1 MSRTSGRSAAMGF
14 AAGFALGGVLA
25 ACTYVAWAAGRQ
37 YGQLARLAGQLSR
50 RWPGN
55 ETEIVGMIK
64 AASGSGGD
72 DAAGMELLRSYGFE
86 PVRLV
91 SGFGPGMVLLTL
103 AGLGAFLGILW
114 WAWRRERRRKILRI
128 GELTAYLEQSN
139 RKEGAGLLAGREDD
153 FSPLQ
158 DEIYKTVTALR
169 LAAEREEKAR
179 REFAD
184 RLADVAHQIKTPVT
198 SIAITAQALD
208 RTGNDPGLNRIRRQT
223 ERLEQLVETLLTFAR
238 IDSGA
243 LRLENKAVD
252 VYTALELAAETVEPV
267 LHRRQI
273 DLEIPNHPGIS
284 FSGDLEWTAQAFINL
299 FKNCADHAPQGGRI
313 AVEYGENPLYTE
325 ITVQD
330 NGPGFAP
337 EELPYIFQRFYQGK
351 RSVGDEPGSGAGDGR
366 DAGEGVSRGEEA
378 GPGVSHGEAVGQ
390 GVSRGEAAGLSVS
403 RGEDTGPGLLPGSS
417 LAPRL
422 NREKGAG
429 LGLALA
435 KSVIELQGGFI
446 EARNLPEGGA
456 CFTVRFYCHRD
467 VTFL

>member
-1 MSRTSGRSAAMGF
+1 MSRSPGRFAATGF

-25 ACTYVAWAAGRQ
+25 ACAYVAWAAGRQ
-37 YGQLARLAGQLSR
+37 YGQFARLAGQLTR

-64 AASGSGGD
+64 AAAESGGD
-72 DAAGMELLRSYGFE
+72 DVAAGMELLRSYGFE
-86 PVRLV
+86 PVRLA

-114 WAWRRERRRKILRI
+114 WAWRRARGRKILRI
-128 GELTAYLEQSN
+128 GELTAYLEQAN
-139 RKEGAGLLAGREDD
+139 RKEGAGLLDGWEDD

-208 RTGNDPGLNRIRRQT
+208 QTENNPGLNRIRRQT
-223 ERLEQLVETLLTFAR
+223 ERLERLVETLLTFAR

-243 LRLENKAVD
+243 LRLEKQAVD

-267 LHRRQI
+267 LRRRQI
-273 DLEIPNHPGIS
+273 ELEIPNHPGIS

-313 AVEYGENPLYTE
+313 AVEYEENPLYTE
-325 ITVQD
+325 ITVRD

-337 EELPYIFQRFYQGK
+337 EELPYIFRRFYQGK
-351 RSVGDEPGSGAGDGR
+351 RSPDGRPGSGAGDGR
-366 DAGEGVSRGEEA
+366 PAEMGAAKGEE
-378 GPGVSHGEAVGQ
+378 PGHGSTPA
-390 GVSRGEAAGLSVS
+390 SRL
-403 RGEDTGPGLLPGSS
+403 TQ
-417 LAPRL
+417 
-422 NREKGAG
+422 EKGVG

>member
-1 MSRTSGRSAAMGF
+1 MSRTSGRSAAIGF

-25 ACTYVAWAAGRQ
+25 ACAYVAWAAGRQ

-243 LRLENKAVD
+243 LRLEKQEVD

-273 DLEIPNHPGIS
+273 DLELPNHPGIS

-325 ITVQD
+325 ITVRD

-378 GPGVSHGEAVGQ
+378 GQAVSHGEEARPGVSHD
-390 GVSRGEAAGLSVS
+390 EAAGLSVS
-403 RGEDTGPGLLPGSS
+403 HGEDTGPGMLPGSS
-417 LAPRL
+417 PAPRL

>member
-1 MSRTSGRSAAMGF
+1 MTSKNKVSYIKRHFLILFLLVVILVGIMGTAIIRF
-14 AAGFALGGVLA
+14 SKGV
-25 ACTYVAWAAGRQ
+25 V
-37 YGQLARLAGQLSR
+37 
-50 RWPGN
+50 GN
-55 ETEIVGMIK
+55 EIIK
-64 AASGSGGD
+64 LHQAILKQSANGTADTLGSLKESLSNI
-72 DAAGMELLRSYGFE
+72 AQNAR
-86 PVRLV
+86 V
-91 SGFGPGMVLLTL
+91 TQWL
-103 AGLGAFLGILW
+103 AQ
-114 WAWRRERRRKILRI
+114 EEK
-128 GELTAYLEQSN
+128 TAYAE
-139 RKEGAGLLAGREDD
+139 AGWTQDTGDSMDGYVDGLV
-153 FSPLQ
+153 Q

-198 SIAITAQALD
+198 SIAITAQAMD
-208 RTGNDPGLNRIRRQT
+208 QTENDPGLNRIRRQT
-223 ERLEQLVETLLTFAR
+223 ERLERLVETLLTFAR

-243 LRLENKAVD
+243 LRLEKQAVD

-267 LHRRQI
+267 LRRRQI
-273 DLEIPNHPGIS
+273 ELEIPNHPGIS

-313 AVEYGENPLYTE
+313 AVEYEENPLYTE
-325 ITVQD
+325 ITVRD

-337 EELPYIFQRFYQGK
+337 EELPYIFRRFYQGK
-351 RSVGDEPGSGAGDGR
+351 RSPDGRPGSGVGDGR
-366 DAGEGVSRGEEA
+366 PAEMGAAKGEE
-378 GPGVSHGEAVGQ
+378 PGHGSTPA
-390 GVSRGEAAGLSVS
+390 SRL
-403 RGEDTGPGLLPGSS
+403 TQ
-417 LAPRL
+417 
-422 NREKGAG
+422 EKGVG

>member
-1 MSRTSGRSAAMGF
+1 MSRTSGRSAAIGF

-25 ACTYVAWAAGRQ
+25 ACAYVAWAAGRQ

-50 RWPGN
+50 RWPGK

-243 LRLENKAVD
+243 LRLEKQEVD

-267 LHRRQI
+267 LHCRQI
-273 DLEIPNHPGIS
+273 DLKIPNHPGIS
-284 FSGDLEWTAQAFINL
+284 FSGDLEWTAQVFINL

-325 ITVQD
+325 ITVRD

-351 RSVGDEPGSGAGDGR
+351 RNVGDEPGSGAGDGR

-378 GPGVSHGEAVGQ
+378 RPGVSHGEEARP
-390 GVSRGEAAGLSVS
+390 GVSHGEKA
-403 RGEDTGPGLLPGSS
+403 GPGLLPGSS
-417 LAPRL
+417 PASSL

>member
-1 MSRTSGRSAAMGF
+1 MSRSPGRFAATGF

-25 ACTYVAWAAGRQ
+25 ACAYVAWAAGRQ
-37 YGQLARLAGQLSR
+37 YGQFARLAGQLTR

-64 AASGSGGD
+64 AAAESGGD
-72 DAAGMELLRSYGFE
+72 DVAAGMELLRSYGFE
-86 PVRLV
+86 PVRLA

-114 WAWRRERRRKILRI
+114 WAWRRARGRKIVRI
-128 GELTAYLEQSN
+128 GELTAYLEQAN
-139 RKEGAGLLAGREDD
+139 RKEGAGLLDGWEDD

-208 RTGNDPGLNRIRRQT
+208 QTENDPGLNRIRRQT
-223 ERLEQLVETLLTFAR
+223 ERLERLVETLLTFAR

-243 LRLENKAVD
+243 LRLEKQAVD

-267 LHRRQI
+267 LRRRQI
-273 DLEIPNHPGIS
+273 ELEIPNHPGIS

-313 AVEYGENPLYTE
+313 AVEYEENPLYTE
-325 ITVQD
+325 ITVRD

-337 EELPYIFQRFYQGK
+337 EELPYIFRRFYQGK
-351 RSVGDEPGSGAGDGR
+351 RSPDGRPGSGTGDGR
-366 DAGEGVSRGEEA
+366 PAEMGAEKGEE
-378 GPGVSHGEAVGQ
+378 PRHGSPPA
-390 GVSRGEAAGLSVS
+390 SRL
-403 RGEDTGPGLLPGSS
+403 TQ
-417 LAPRL
+417 
-422 NREKGAG
+422 EKGVG

>member
-1 MSRTSGRSAAMGF
+1 MSRSPGRFAATGF

-25 ACTYVAWAAGRQ
+25 ACAYVAWAAGRQ
-37 YGQLARLAGQLSR
+37 YGQFARLAGQLTR

-64 AASGSGGD
+64 AAAESGGD
-72 DAAGMELLRSYGFE
+72 DVAAGVELLRSYGFE
-86 PVRLV
+86 PVRLA

-114 WAWRRERRRKILRI
+114 WAWRRARGRKILRI
-128 GELTAYLEQSN
+128 GELTAYLEQAN
-139 RKEGAGLLAGREDD
+139 RKEGAGLLDGWEDD

-208 RTGNDPGLNRIRRQT
+208 QTENNPGLNRIRRQT
-223 ERLEQLVETLLTFAR
+223 ERLERLVETLLTFAR

-243 LRLENKAVD
+243 LRLEKQAVD

-267 LHRRQI
+267 LRRRQI
-273 DLEIPNHPGIS
+273 ELEIPNHPGIS

-313 AVEYGENPLYTE
+313 AVEYEENPLYTE
-325 ITVQD
+325 ITVRD

-337 EELPYIFQRFYQGK
+337 EELPYIFRRFYQGK
-351 RSVGDEPGSGAGDGR
+351 RSPDGRPGSGAGDGR
-366 DAGEGVSRGEEA
+366 PAEMGAEKGEE
-378 GPGVSHGEAVGQ
+378 PRHGSPPA
-390 GVSRGEAAGLSVS
+390 SRL
-403 RGEDTGPGLLPGSS
+403 TQ
-417 LAPRL
+417 
-422 NREKGAG
+422 EKGVG

>member
-1 MSRTSGRSAAMGF
+1 
-14 AAGFALGGVLA
+14 
-25 ACTYVAWAAGRQ
+25 
-37 YGQLARLAGQLSR
+37 
-50 RWPGN
+50 
-55 ETEIVGMIK
+55 MIK
-64 AASGSGGD
+64 AAAGSGGD
-72 DAAGMELLRSYGFE
+72 DVAAGMELLRSYGFE
-86 PVRLV
+86 PVRLA

-114 WAWRRERRRKILRI
+114 WAWRRARGRKILRI
-128 GELTAYLEQSN
+128 GELTAYLEQAN
-139 RKEGAGLLAGREDD
+139 RREGAGLLAGREDD

-208 RTGNDPGLNRIRRQT
+208 QTENDPGLNRIRRQT
-223 ERLEQLVETLLTFAR
+223 ERLERLVETLLTFAR

-243 LRLENKAVD
+243 LRLEKQAVD

-267 LHRRQI
+267 LRRRQI

-313 AVEYGENPLYTE
+313 AVEYEENPLYTE
-325 ITVQD
+325 ITVRD

-337 EELPYIFQRFYQGK
+337 EELPYIFRRFYQGK
-351 RSVGDEPGSGAGDGR
+351 RSPDGRLGSGEGDGR
-366 DAGEGVSRGEEA
+366 STGMGAAKGEE
-378 GPGVSHGEAVGQ
+378 PGHGSTPA
-390 GVSRGEAAGLSVS
+390 SRL
-403 RGEDTGPGLLPGSS
+403 TQ
-417 LAPRL
+417 
-422 NREKGAG
+422 EKGVG

-456 CFTVRFYCHRD
+456 CFTMRFYCHRD

>member
-1 MSRTSGRSAAMGF
+1 MSRSPGRFAATGF

-25 ACTYVAWAAGRQ
+25 ACAYVAWAAGRQ
-37 YGQLARLAGQLSR
+37 YGQFARLAGQLTR

-64 AASGSGGD
+64 AAAGSGGD
-72 DAAGMELLRSYGFE
+72 DVAAGMELLRSYGFE
-86 PVRLV
+86 PVRLA

-114 WAWRRERRRKILRI
+114 WAWRRARGRKILRI
-128 GELTAYLEQSN
+128 GELTAYLEQAN
-139 RKEGAGLLAGREDD
+139 RREGAGLLAGREDD

-208 RTGNDPGLNRIRRQT
+208 QTENDPGLNRIRRQT
-223 ERLEQLVETLLTFAR
+223 ERLERLVETLLTFAR

-243 LRLENKAVD
+243 LRLEKQAVD

-267 LHRRQI
+267 LRRRQI

-313 AVEYGENPLYTE
+313 AVEYEENTE
-325 ITVQD
+325 ITVRD

-337 EELPYIFQRFYQGK
+337 EELPYIFRRFYQGK
-351 RSVGDEPGSGAGDGR
+351 RSPDGRLGSGEGDGR
-366 DAGEGVSRGEEA
+366 STGMGAAKGEE
-378 GPGVSHGEAVGQ
+378 PGHGSTPA
-390 GVSRGEAAGLSVS
+390 SRL
-403 RGEDTGPGLLPGSS
+403 TQ
-417 LAPRL
+417 
-422 NREKGAG
+422 EKGVG

-456 CFTVRFYCHRD
+456 CFTMRFYCHRD

>member
-1 MSRTSGRSAAMGF
+1 MSRISGRSAAIGF
-14 AAGFALGGVLA
+14 TAGFALGGVLA
-25 ACTYVAWAAGRQ
+25 ACAYVAWAAGRQ

-243 LRLENKAVD
+243 LRLEKQEVD

-273 DLEIPNHPGIS
+273 ELELPNHPGIS

-313 AVEYGENPLYTE
+313 AVEYGENPLYAE
-325 ITVQD
+325 ITVRD

-366 DAGEGVSRGEEA
+366 DAGEGVSRGEAAGQGVSHGEEA
-378 GPGVSHGEAVGQ
+378 RPGVSHGKKA
-390 GVSRGEAAGLSVS
+390 
-403 RGEDTGPGLLPGSS
+403 GPGLLPGSS
-417 LAPRL
+417 PTPRL

-456 CFTVRFYCHRD
+456 YFTVRFYCHRD

>member
-1 MSRTSGRSAAMGF
+1 MSRTPGRFAATGF

-25 ACTYVAWAAGRQ
+25 ACAYVAWAAGRQ
-37 YGQLARLAGQLSR
+37 YGQFARLAGQLTR

-64 AASGSGGD
+64 AAAGSGGD
-72 DAAGMELLRSYGFE
+72 DVAAGMELLRSYGFE
-86 PVRLV
+86 PVRLA

-114 WAWRRERRRKILRI
+114 WAWRRARGRKILRI
-128 GELTAYLEQSN
+128 GELTAYLEQAN
-139 RKEGAGLLAGREDD
+139 RKEGAGLLDGWEDD

-208 RTGNDPGLNRIRRQT
+208 QTENDPGLNRIRRQT
-223 ERLEQLVETLLTFAR
+223 ERLERLVETLLTFAR

-243 LRLENKAVD
+243 LRLEKQAVD

-267 LHRRQI
+267 LRRRQI
-273 DLEIPNHPGIS
+273 ELEIPNHPGIS

-313 AVEYGENPLYTE
+313 AVEYEENPLYTE
-325 ITVQD
+325 ITVRD

-337 EELPYIFQRFYQGK
+337 EELPYIFRRFYQGK
-351 RSVGDEPGSGAGDGR
+351 RSPDGRPGSGVGDGR
-366 DAGEGVSRGEEA
+366 PAEMGAAKGEE
-378 GPGVSHGEAVGQ
+378 PGHGSTPA
-390 GVSRGEAAGLSVS
+390 SRL
-403 RGEDTGPGLLPGSS
+403 TQ
-417 LAPRL
+417 
-422 NREKGAG
+422 EKGVG

>member
-1 MSRTSGRSAAMGF
+1 MSRTSGRSAAIGF

-25 ACTYVAWAAGRQ
+25 ACAYVAWAAGRQ

-208 RTGNDPGLNRIRRQT
+208 QTGNDPGLNRIRRQT

-243 LRLENKAVD
+243 LRLEKQEVD

-273 DLEIPNHPGIS
+273 DLELLNHPGIS

-325 ITVQD
+325 ITVRD

-378 GPGVSHGEAVGQ
+378 GPG
-390 GVSRGEAAGLSVS
+390 
-403 RGEDTGPGLLPGSS
+403 LLPGSS
-417 LAPRL
+417 PAPRL

>member
-1 MSRTSGRSAAMGF
+1 MSRISGRSAAIGF
-14 AAGFALGGVLA
+14 TAGFALGGVLA
-25 ACTYVAWAAGRQ
+25 ACAYVAWAAGRQ

-243 LRLENKAVD
+243 LRLGKQEVD

-325 ITVQD
+325 ITVRD

-351 RSVGDEPGSGAGDGR
+351 RSVGGEPGSGAGDGR

-378 GPGVSHGEAVGQ
+378 GQAVSHGEEARPGVSHGEKA
-390 GVSRGEAAGLSVS
+390 
-403 RGEDTGPGLLPGSS
+403 GPGLLPVSS
-417 LAPRL
+417 PAPRL

>member
-1 MSRTSGRSAAMGF
+1 MSRTSGRSAAIGF

-25 ACTYVAWAAGRQ
+25 ACAYIAWAAGRQ

-64 AASGSGGD
+64 AASEGVGD

-223 ERLEQLVETLLTFAR
+223 ERLEQLVETLLIFAR

-243 LRLENKAVD
+243 LRLEKQEVD

-325 ITVQD
+325 ITVRD

-351 RSVGDEPGSGAGDGR
+351 RNVGGEPGSGVGDGR
-366 DAGEGVSRGEEA
+366 DAGEGVS
-378 GPGVSHGEAVGQ
+378 
-390 GVSRGEAAGLSVS
+390 
-403 RGEDTGPGLLPGSS
+403 PGSS
-417 LAPRL
+417 PAPRL

>member
-1 MSRTSGRSAAMGF
+1 MSRSPGRFAATGF

-25 ACTYVAWAAGRQ
+25 ACAYVAWAAGRQ
-37 YGQLARLAGQLSR
+37 YGQFARLAGQLTR

-64 AASGSGGD
+64 AAAESGGD
-72 DAAGMELLRSYGFE
+72 DVAAGMELLRSYGFE
-86 PVRLV
+86 PVRLA

-114 WAWRRERRRKILRI
+114 WAWRRARGRKILRI
-128 GELTAYLEQSN
+128 GELTAYLEQAN
-139 RKEGAGLLAGREDD
+139 RKEGAGLLDGWEDD

-198 SIAITAQALD
+198 SIAITAQAMD
-208 RTGNDPGLNRIRRQT
+208 QTENDPGLNRIRRQT
-223 ERLEQLVETLLTFAR
+223 ERLERLVEMLLTFAR

-243 LRLENKAVD
+243 LRLEKQAVD

-267 LHRRQI
+267 LRRRQI
-273 DLEIPNHPGIS
+273 ELEIPNHPGIS

-325 ITVQD
+325 ITVRD

-337 EELPYIFQRFYQGK
+337 EELPYIFRRFYQGK
-351 RSVGDEPGSGAGDGR
+351 RSTDGRPGSGTGDGR
-366 DAGEGVSRGEEA
+366 PAEMGAEKGEEL
-378 GPGVSHGEAVGQ
+378 GHGSPPA
-390 GVSRGEAAGLSVS
+390 SRL
-403 RGEDTGPGLLPGSS
+403 TQ
-417 LAPRL
+417 
-422 NREKGAG
+422 EKGVG

>member
-1 MSRTSGRSAAMGF
+1 MSRSPGRFAATGF

-25 ACTYVAWAAGRQ
+25 ACAYVAWAAGRQ
-37 YGQLARLAGQLSR
+37 YGQFARLAGQLTR

-64 AASGSGGD
+64 AAAESGGD
-72 DAAGMELLRSYGFE
+72 DVAAGMELLRSYGFE
-86 PVRLV
+86 PVRLA

-114 WAWRRERRRKILRI
+114 WAWRRARGRKILRI
-128 GELTAYLEQSN
+128 GELTAYLEQAN
-139 RKEGAGLLAGREDD
+139 RKEGAGLLDGWEDD

-198 SIAITAQALD
+198 SIAITAQAMD
-208 RTGNDPGLNRIRRQT
+208 QTENDPGLNRIRRQT
-223 ERLEQLVETLLTFAR
+223 ERLERLVETLLTFAR

-243 LRLENKAVD
+243 LRLEKQAVD

-267 LHRRQI
+267 LRRRQI
-273 DLEIPNHPGIS
+273 ELEIPNHPGIS

-313 AVEYGENPLYTE
+313 AVEYEENPLYTE
-325 ITVQD
+325 ITVRD

-337 EELPYIFQRFYQGK
+337 EELPYIFRRFYQGK
-351 RSVGDEPGSGAGDGR
+351 RSPDGRPGSGTGDGR
-366 DAGEGVSRGEEA
+366 PAEMGAEKGEE
-378 GPGVSHGEAVGQ
+378 PGHGSPPA
-390 GVSRGEAAGLSVS
+390 SRL
-403 RGEDTGPGLLPGSS
+403 TQ
-417 LAPRL
+417 
-422 NREKGAG
+422 EKGVG

>member
-1 MSRTSGRSAAMGF
+1 MSRTSGRSAAIGF
-14 AAGFALGGVLA
+14 AAGFALGGILA
-25 ACTYVAWAAGRQ
+25 ACAYVAWAAGRQ

-64 AASGSGGD
+64 AASEGVGD
-72 DAAGMELLRSYGFE
+72 GAAAGMELLRSYGFE
-86 PVRLV
+86 PVRLA

-114 WAWRRERRRKILRI
+114 CAWRRERRRKILRI

-139 RKEGAGLLAGREDD
+139 RKEGAGLLAGQEDD

-243 LRLENKAVD
+243 LRLEKQEVD

-273 DLEIPNHPGIS
+273 DLELPNHPGIS

-325 ITVQD
+325 ITVRD

-351 RSVGDEPGSGAGDGR
+351 RNVGGEPGSGVGDGR
-366 DAGEGVSRGEEA
+366 DAGEGVSPGEEAGQAVSHGEEARPRVSHGEAA
-378 GPGVSHGEAVGQ
+378 GPGVS
-390 GVSRGEAAGLSVS
+390 
-403 RGEDTGPGLLPGSS
+403 PGSS
-417 LAPRL
+417 PAPRL

>member
-1 MSRTSGRSAAMGF
+1 MSRTSGRSAAIGF

-25 ACTYVAWAAGRQ
+25 ACAYVAWAAGRQ

-243 LRLENKAVD
+243 LRLEKQEVD

-267 LHRRQI
+267 LHCRQI
-273 DLEIPNHPGIS
+273 DLKIPNHPGIS
-284 FSGDLEWTAQAFINL
+284 FSGDLEWTAQVFINL

-325 ITVQD
+325 ITVRD

-351 RSVGDEPGSGAGDGR
+351 RNVGDEPGSGAGDGR
-366 DAGEGVSRGEEA
+366 DAGEGVSRGEKA
-378 GPGVSHGEAVGQ
+378 
-390 GVSRGEAAGLSVS
+390 
-403 RGEDTGPGLLPGSS
+403 GPGLLPGSS
-417 LAPRL
+417 PASSL

-446 EARNLPEGGA
+446 EARNLPERGA

>member
-1 MSRTSGRSAAMGF
+1 MSRTPGRFAATGF

-25 ACTYVAWAAGRQ
+25 ACAYVAWAAGRQ
-37 YGQLARLAGQLSR
+37 YGQFARLAGQLTR

-64 AASGSGGD
+64 AAAGSGGD
-72 DAAGMELLRSYGFE
+72 DVAAGVELLRSYGFE
-86 PVRLV
+86 PVRLA
-91 SGFGPGMVLLTL
+91 SGFGPGTVLITL

-114 WAWRRERRRKILRI
+114 WAWHRARGRKILRI
-128 GELTAYLEQSN
+128 GELTAYLEQAN
-139 RKEGAGLLAGREDD
+139 RKEGAGLLDGREDV

-198 SIAITAQALD
+198 SIAITAQAMD
-208 RTGNDPGLNRIRRQT
+208 QTENDPGLNRIRRQT
-223 ERLEQLVETLLTFAR
+223 ERLERLVETLLTFAR

-243 LRLENKAVD
+243 LRLEKQAVD

-267 LHRRQI
+267 LRRRQI
-273 DLEIPNHPGIS
+273 ELEIPNHPGIS

-313 AVEYGENPLYTE
+313 AVEYEENPLYTE
-325 ITVQD
+325 ITVRD

-337 EELPYIFQRFYQGK
+337 EELPYIFRRFYQGK
-351 RSVGDEPGSGAGDGR
+351 RSPDGRPGSGVGDGR
-366 DAGEGVSRGEEA
+366 PAEMGAAKGEE
-378 GPGVSHGEAVGQ
+378 PGHGSTPA
-390 GVSRGEAAGLSVS
+390 SRL
-403 RGEDTGPGLLPGSS
+403 TQ
-417 LAPRL
+417 
-422 NREKGAG
+422 EKG

>member
-1 MSRTSGRSAAMGF
+1 MSRTPGRFAATGF

-25 ACTYVAWAAGRQ
+25 ACAYVAWAAGRQ
-37 YGQLARLAGQLSR
+37 YGQFARLAGQLTR

-64 AASGSGGD
+64 AAAGSGGD
-72 DAAGMELLRSYGFE
+72 DVAAGVELLRSYGFE
-86 PVRLV
+86 PVRLA
-91 SGFGPGMVLLTL
+91 SGFGPGTVLITL

-114 WAWRRERRRKILRI
+114 WAWHSARGRKILRI
-128 GELTAYLEQSN
+128 GELTAYLEQAN
-139 RKEGAGLLAGREDD
+139 RKEGAGLLDGREDD

-198 SIAITAQALD
+198 SIAITAQAMD
-208 RTGNDPGLNRIRRQT
+208 QTENDPGLNRIRRQT
-223 ERLEQLVETLLTFAR
+223 ERLERLVETLLTFAR

-243 LRLENKAVD
+243 LRLEKQAVD

-267 LHRRQI
+267 LRRRQI
-273 DLEIPNHPGIS
+273 ELEIPNHPGIS

-313 AVEYGENPLYTE
+313 AVEYEENPLYTE
-325 ITVQD
+325 ITVRD

-337 EELPYIFQRFYQGK
+337 EELPYIFRRFYPGK
-351 RSVGDEPGSGAGDGR
+351 RSPDGRPGSGVGDGR
-366 DAGEGVSRGEEA
+366 PAEMGAAKGEE
-378 GPGVSHGEAVGQ
+378 PGHGSTPA
-390 GVSRGEAAGLSVS
+390 SRL
-403 RGEDTGPGLLPGSS
+403 TQ
-417 LAPRL
+417 
-422 NREKGAG
+422 EKGVG

>member
-1 MSRTSGRSAAMGF
+1 MSRTSGRSAAIGF
-14 AAGFALGGVLA
+14 TAGFALGGVLA
-25 ACTYVAWAAGRQ
+25 ACAYVAWAAGRQ

-139 RKEGAGLLAGREDD
+139 RKEGAGLLAEREDD

-243 LRLENKAVD
+243 LRLEKQEID

-299 FKNCADHAPQGGRI
+299 FKNCADHTPQGGRI
-313 AVEYGENPLYTE
+313 AVEYEENPLYTE

-351 RSVGDEPGSGAGDGR
+351 RNVGGEPGSGAGDGR

-378 GPGVSHGEAVGQ
+378 GPG
-390 GVSRGEAAGLSVS
+390 
-403 RGEDTGPGLLPGSS
+403 LLPGSS
-417 LAPRL
+417 PAPRL

>member
-1 MSRTSGRSAAMGF
+1 MSRTSGRSAAIGF

-25 ACTYVAWAAGRQ
+25 ACAYVAWAAGRQ

-114 WAWRRERRRKILRI
+114 CAWRRERRRKILRI

-325 ITVQD
+325 ITVRD

-378 GPGVSHGEAVGQ
+378 GQAVSHGEEARPGVSHGEAAGP
-390 GVSRGEAAGLSVS
+390 GVS
-403 RGEDTGPGLLPGSS
+403 PGSS
-417 LAPRL
+417 PAPRL

>member
-1 MSRTSGRSAAMGF
+1 MSRTPGRFAATGF

-25 ACTYVAWAAGRQ
+25 ACAYVAWAAGRQ
-37 YGQLARLAGQLSR
+37 YGQFARLAGQLTR

-64 AASGSGGD
+64 AAAGSGGD
-72 DAAGMELLRSYGFE
+72 DVAAGVELLRSYGFE
-86 PVRLV
+86 PVRLA
-91 SGFGPGMVLLTL
+91 SGFGPGTVLITL

-114 WAWRRERRRKILRI
+114 WAWHRARGRKILRI
-128 GELTAYLEQSN
+128 GELTAYLEQAN
-139 RKEGAGLLAGREDD
+139 RKEGAGLLDGREDD

-198 SIAITAQALD
+198 SIAITAQAMD
-208 RTGNDPGLNRIRRQT
+208 QTENDPGLNRIRRQT
-223 ERLEQLVETLLTFAR
+223 ELVETLLTFAR

-243 LRLENKAVD
+243 LRLEKQAVD

-267 LHRRQI
+267 LRRRQI
-273 DLEIPNHPGIS
+273 ELEIPNHPGIS

-313 AVEYGENPLYTE
+313 AVEYEENPLYTE
-325 ITVQD
+325 ITVRD

-337 EELPYIFQRFYQGK
+337 EELPYIFRRFYQGK
-351 RSVGDEPGSGAGDGR
+351 RSPDGRPGSGVGDGR
-366 DAGEGVSRGEEA
+366 PAEMGAAKGEE
-378 GPGVSHGEAVGQ
+378 PGHGSTPA
-390 GVSRGEAAGLSVS
+390 SRL
-403 RGEDTGPGLLPGSS
+403 TQ
-417 LAPRL
+417 
-422 NREKGAG
+422 EKGVG

>member
-1 MSRTSGRSAAMGF
+1 MSRTPGRFAATGF

-25 ACTYVAWAAGRQ
+25 ACAYVAWAAGRQ
-37 YGQLARLAGQLSR
+37 YGQFARLAGQLTR

-86 PVRLV
+86 PVRLA

-114 WAWRRERRRKILRI
+114 CAWRRERRRKILRI

-139 RKEGAGLLAGREDD
+139 RKEGAGLLAGQEDD

-243 LRLENKAVD
+243 LRLEKQEVD

-273 DLEIPNHPGIS
+273 DLELPNHPGIS

-325 ITVQD
+325 ITVRD

-351 RSVGDEPGSGAGDGR
+351 RNVGGEPGSGVGDGR
-366 DAGEGVSRGEEA
+366 DAGEGVSPGEEAGQAVSHGEEARPRVSHGEAA
-378 GPGVSHGEAVGQ
+378 GPGVS
-390 GVSRGEAAGLSVS
+390 
-403 RGEDTGPGLLPGSS
+403 PGSS
-417 LAPRL
+417 PAPRL

>member
-1 MSRTSGRSAAMGF
+1 MSRSPGRFAATGF

-25 ACTYVAWAAGRQ
+25 ACAYVAWAAGRQ
-37 YGQLARLAGQLSR
+37 YGQFARLAGQLTR

-64 AASGSGGD
+64 AAAGSGGD
-72 DAAGMELLRSYGFE
+72 DVAAGMELLRSYGFE
-86 PVRLV
+86 PVRLA

-114 WAWRRERRRKILRI
+114 WAWRRARGRKILRI
-128 GELTAYLEQSN
+128 GELTAYLEQAN
-139 RKEGAGLLAGREDD
+139 RREGAGLLAGREDD

-208 RTGNDPGLNRIRRQT
+208 QTENDPGLNRIRRQT
-223 ERLEQLVETLLTFAR
+223 ERLERLVETLLTFAR

-243 LRLENKAVD
+243 LRLEKQAVD

-267 LHRRQI
+267 LRRRQI

-313 AVEYGENPLYTE
+313 AVEYEENPLYTE
-325 ITVQD
+325 ITVRD

-337 EELPYIFQRFYQGK
+337 EELPYIFRRFYQGK
-351 RSVGDEPGSGAGDGR
+351 RSPDGRLGSGEGDGR
-366 DAGEGVSRGEEA
+366 STGMGAAKGEE
-378 GPGVSHGEAVGQ
+378 PGHGSTPA
-390 GVSRGEAAGLSVS
+390 SRL
-403 RGEDTGPGLLPGSS
+403 TQ
-417 LAPRL
+417 
-422 NREKGAG
+422 EKGVG

-456 CFTVRFYCHRD
+456 CFTMRFYCHRD

>member
-1 MSRTSGRSAAMGF
+1 MSRSPGRFAATGF

-25 ACTYVAWAAGRQ
+25 ACAYVAWAAGRQ
-37 YGQLARLAGQLSR
+37 YGQFARLAGQLTR

-64 AASGSGGD
+64 AAAESGGD
-72 DAAGMELLRSYGFE
+72 DVAAGMELLRSYGFE
-86 PVRLV
+86 PVRLA

-114 WAWRRERRRKILRI
+114 WAWRRARGRKILRI
-128 GELTAYLEQSN
+128 RELTAYLEQAN
-139 RKEGAGLLAGREDD
+139 RKEGAGLLDGWEDD

-208 RTGNDPGLNRIRRQT
+208 QTENDPGLNRIRRQT
-223 ERLEQLVETLLTFAR
+223 ERLERLVETLLTFAR

-243 LRLENKAVD
+243 LRLEKQAVD

-267 LHRRQI
+267 LRRRQI
-273 DLEIPNHPGIS
+273 ELEIPNHPGIS

-299 FKNCADHAPQGGRI
+299 FKNCADHVPQGGRI
-313 AVEYGENPLYTE
+313 AVEYEENPLYTE
-325 ITVQD
+325 ITVRD

-337 EELPYIFQRFYQGK
+337 EELPYIFRRFYQGK
-351 RSVGDEPGSGAGDGR
+351 RSPDGRPGSGAGDGR
-366 DAGEGVSRGEEA
+366 PAEMGAAKGEE
-378 GPGVSHGEAVGQ
+378 PGHGSTPA
-390 GVSRGEAAGLSVS
+390 SRL
-403 RGEDTGPGLLPGSS
+403 TQ
-417 LAPRL
+417 
-422 NREKGAG
+422 EKGVG

>member
-1 MSRTSGRSAAMGF
+1 MSRTSGRSAAIGF
-14 AAGFALGGVLA
+14 TAGFALGGVLA
-25 ACTYVAWAAGRQ
+25 ACAYVAWAAGRQ
-37 YGQLARLAGQLSR
+37 YGQLARLAGQLSW

-114 WAWRRERRRKILRI
+114 CAWRRERRRKILRI

-325 ITVQD
+325 ITVRD

-378 GPGVSHGEAVGQ
+378 GPGVSHGEEARP
-390 GVSRGEAAGLSVS
+390 GVSHGEKA
-403 RGEDTGPGLLPGSS
+403 GPGLLPGSS
-417 LAPRL
+417 PSPRL